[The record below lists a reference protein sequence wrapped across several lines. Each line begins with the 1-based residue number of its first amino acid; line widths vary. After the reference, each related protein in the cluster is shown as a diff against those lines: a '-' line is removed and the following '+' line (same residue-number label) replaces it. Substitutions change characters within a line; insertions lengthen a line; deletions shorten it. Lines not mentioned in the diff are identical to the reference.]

1 MSVGKRDQV
10 QLSARARYKK
20 VSPCTVLVGGRSLA
34 GFRPH
39 SQASATAPARGSLD
53 ISSLLVYV
61 VIYHAGLCP
70 FADPHL
76 GANANIRNDM
86 YLYNSDIYVYDIMLA

>member
-1 MSVGKRDQV
+1 MLDT
-10 QLSARARYKK
+10 KK
-20 VSPCTVLVGGRSLA
+20 CLPAPYLWAGVLSLA
-34 GFRPH
+34 FGPILRL
-39 SQASATAPARGSLD
+39 QQQARGSLD